1 MEKLG
6 PAGDFAPIRRIWL
19 GISRVGLTRSVAAA
33 MMRSSEASS
42 ASGSDSVGKAQARP
56 IGPEPEERS
65 AEDTAARPA
74 PRSRRVDRAHGARLL
89 AQGSEPHRIGA
100 RGRRRAP
107 SRREAGGRPHLEQGA
122 SHRETSSRMGAPDR
136 AGTVRIPTGNRNSP
150 DRNEAPTGAAGRFGS
165 TDRRRSDP
173 GARGGARI
181 SPRPRWPHRPPGV
194 AAGGGPSKPREVDR
208 VPIREAARGF
218 VAPARRHRY
227 GICTLNRFAVAER
240 LRGR

>member
-6 PAGDFAPIRRIWL
+6 AAGDFSPIRRIWL

-33 MMRSSEASS
+33 MMRLSEASS
-42 ASGSDSVGKAQARP
+42 ASGSDSVGRAQARP

-74 PRSRRVDRAHGARLL
+74 LRSRRVDRAHGARLL

-100 RGRRRAP
+100 RGWRDGLHLAGKP
-107 SRREAGGRPHLEQGA
+107 EAAPHLEQGA
-122 SHRETSSRMGAPDR
+122 SYRETSSRMGAPDR

-173 GARGGARI
+173 GAKGGARI

-218 VAPARRHRY
+218 VASARRHRY

-240 LRGR
+240 LRG